1 MRKFE
6 QYTNEAKMSSMMAA
20 NNYKKPSEN
29 ERLYNSSSEEHDELF
44 RVRTNISNSASLP
57 QPSLLMAKVNARTTL
72 LTPTTKSASTTST
85 TQTSTPTAPLSYKLN
100 INDTYSK
107 ALLDNIN
114 GRSRYN
120 GALKPADKLNIWIKK
135 PAHSATQDDPGK
147 VGQLIIDTN
156 QPNQQQYN
164 SNSASVAKSSNPGAQ
179 IIDKLNKLNPI
190 VLQQKVNKQDYLHM
204 TTR

>member
-44 RVRTNISNSASLP
+44 RVRTNISSASLP
-57 QPSLLMAKVNARTTL
+57 QPSLLMAKVNARTTI
-72 LTPTTKSASTTST
+72 LTPTTKPSATTT

-135 PAHSATQDDPGK
+135 PAQSATQEDPGK

-156 QPNQQQYN
+156 QPNQQYN

-179 IIDKLNKLNPI
+179 FIDKLNKLNPI

>member
-1 MRKFE
+1 
-6 QYTNEAKMSSMMAA
+6 MSSMMAA

-72 LTPTTKSASTTST
+72 LTPTTKSASTTTT

-135 PAHSATQDDPGK
+135 PAQSATQDDPGK